1 MALTQVKALG
11 IAADSIDESKIA
23 DNGIDSEH
31 YNDGSIDHEHLADDA
46 VDGDIIADNAVG
58 LAHMAGGTDGVI
70 ITYDASGNPVHVG
83 PGNDGQVLTSTGAG
97 SPPAFEDAA
106 GGAALTGS
114 TNNTVVTVT
123 GSNAMQGEAN
133 LTFDGTTLGINNPT
147 PKFTLTDSDT
157 TGPPVCLVD
166 GSGGDLDL
174 ESDIN
179 NAKTSSKVRIFID
192 GSEKIR
198 FQTAGGMSFNGDTA
212 AANALDDY
220 EEGTITATCNS
231 SVTLH
236 SGTDTLAYTKIGRM
250 VFISGELRVNSDNS
264 NANFEINNL
273 PFASSNNTGGL
284 EDAFNTCGS
293 FVLHSW
299 NVDGSNDLW
308 GNCFMTRNTSTLQFK
323 LTRDN
328 GAYSDL
334 DADSDGYIA
343 IGFSYM
349 AAT

>member
-1 MALTQVKALG
+1 MALTQVKTLG
-11 IAADSIDESKIA
+11 I
-23 DNGIDSEH
+23 
-31 YNDGSIDHEHLADDA
+31 ADDA
-46 VDGDIIADNAVG
+46 VTGAKIADDTVAEANMANDAIS
-58 LAHMAGGTDGVI
+58 LAELKAGTDGQI
-70 ITYDASGNPVHVG
+70 ISWDASGNPVAIG
-83 PGNDGQVLTSTGAG
+83 PGSDGQVLTSTGAG

-106 GGAALTGS
+106 GGGVTI
-114 TNNTVVTVT
+114 NNATENELVTVA
-123 GSNAMQGEAN
+123 SNTSQLDAEAN

-198 FQTAGGMSFNGDTA
+198 FQTGGGMSFNGDTA
-212 AANALDDY
+212 QANALDDY
-220 EEGTITATCNS
+220 EEGTFVATCNS

-293 FVLHSW
+293 IVLHSW
-299 NVDGSNDLW
+299 NMESNDFW
-308 GNCFMTRNTSTLQFK
+308 GNAFMGKNTSTLGFK
-323 LTRDN
+323 TTRDN
-328 GAYSDL
+328 GAYEDL
-334 DADSDGYIA
+334 DADSGGYIA